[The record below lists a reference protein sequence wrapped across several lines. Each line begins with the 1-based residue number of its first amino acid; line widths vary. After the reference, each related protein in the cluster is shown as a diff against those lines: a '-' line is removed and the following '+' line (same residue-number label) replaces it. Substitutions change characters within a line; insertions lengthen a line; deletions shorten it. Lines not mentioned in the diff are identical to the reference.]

1 MNFGSHP
8 HHGHGPATTGTVGEL
23 AGRMVERTGP
33 RPTLL
38 AVWAHPD
45 DESYLGG
52 GLMAALTEAGARVV
66 NVTATLGEHGTD
78 DPRRF
83 PPERLRTIRHAELH
97 VALGHLGAEPAIV
110 LGHEDGTAAE
120 IPLGCGARQV
130 GRLLD
135 DVRPDAV
142 LSFGPDG
149 VTGHDDHRAV
159 ARWTAQAISDRDGRI
174 PLITTAVAAAWPDD
188 LIRGMHRV
196 EAFSPGFPERT
207 RHADTLTV
215 HVDGHLLD
223 RKLAALTSHAS
234 QVGPLRSALGADGY
248 RRLASIEA
256 YRPANA
262 AARRLLTAPLAPAL
276 AAA

>member
-1 MNFGSHP
+1 MQFASHL
-8 HHGHGPATTGTVGEL
+8 HQEHGPATIETVDEL
-23 AGRMVERTGP
+23 AGRMVEHIGP

-52 GLMAALTEAGARVV
+52 GLMAALAEAGARVV

-97 VALGHLGAEPAIV
+97 VALGHLGSEPATV
-110 LGHEDGTAAE
+110 LGYEDGTVADV
-120 IPLGCGARQV
+120 PLACGARHV

-135 DVRPDAV
+135 ELRPDAV

-174 PLITTAVAAAWPDD
+174 PLITTAVAAAWPDE
-188 LIRGMHRV
+188 LVTGMHRV
-196 EAFSPGFPERT
+196 DAFFPGFPERT
-207 RHADTLTV
+207 LHADTRTV

-223 RKLAALTSHAS
+223 RKLAALASHAS
-234 QVGPLRSALGADGY
+234 QVGPLHTELGADGY

-256 YRPANA
+256 YRPSNA
-262 AARRLLTAPLAPAL
+262 AARRMLTASSAPAL

>member
-1 MNFGSHP
+1 MKFATDHRPAG
-8 HHGHGPATTGTVGEL
+8 GGPAEITVQEFADTLGD
-23 AGRMVERTGP
+23 
-33 RPTLL
+33 RPTML

-52 GLMAALTEAGARVV
+52 GLMAALAEAGARVV

-78 DPRRF
+78 DPHRF

-97 VALGHLGAEPAIV
+97 VASGHLGARPPIV
-110 LGHEDGTAAE
+110 LGYEDGTVADV
-120 IPLGCGARQV
+120 PLVCGARHV

-174 PLITTAVAAAWPDD
+174 PLITTAVAAAWPDE

-196 EAFSPGFPERT
+196 NAFSPGFPQRT

-223 RKLAALTSHAS
+223 RKLAALAAHAS
-234 QVGPLRSALGADGY
+234 QVGPLRTALGADEY

-256 YRPANA
+256 YRPSNA
-262 AARRLLTAPLAPAL
+262 AARRLLTASFAPAL